1 MTRRIRRLLQKS
13 RSEAELDQE
22 LRFHVDR
29 QIADYVAAGLSPE
42 EARRRARLEF
52 GGLDRVKEEVRD
64 THWETH
70 LDNLFRDFRYAI
82 RNLRRDRRFTFIAIL
97 ALALG
102 IGAST
107 VVFSVV
113 YNLLSATFPYNDF
126 KQSTVFEIH
135 DLAEPEGGGRNLFS
149 LPEFLAFREQNHV
162 FEDVIGYSNDVN
174 ILYNDGHGVR
184 DILGT
189 SGAQSHAGSGGAYV
203 TTNTFE
209 FYGISALLGRGI
221 GQEDEKPDAPP
232 IFVMNYRLWR
242 QMFNEDPRVL
252 GKNFI
257 LNGEARTLVGIM
269 PPRFQA
275 YGSSVWLPLSLNGDL
290 RGTTVRLRAIGRLK
304 PGVSLE
310 AAAADL
316 TVVAEGLSKAHP
328 REYPARFTMT
338 AETLVDSLVGKF
350 KSTLYALLAAVSML
364 LSIAC
369 SNVANLLLARA
380 TVREKD
386 IAIRV
391 SMGASR
397 ARLVQQALVESLVLA
412 GGGCIVGCFL
422 AYGSLNWLVELIPS
436 HRIPDEVA
444 IGLNPVILLFAL
456 GVSVAS
462 TLLCGLAPALHA
474 VRRDLQGRLA
484 GSGKRTGL
492 GFQHGRL
499 RASLVIAEVALSI
512 VLLIGSGLMMRSF
525 FALTHVNLGFSPG
538 NVLYVRLDLPKGR
551 YEATAQRKIFFQRV
565 LDAIEALPRV
575 IAAAETWSLP
585 PEDAKS
591 TGVTL
596 PGATHSD
603 GWEANI
609 DLCSDGYFET
619 LGLPL
624 LNGRTFSKS
633 DVDSSQ
639 HVAVINQTLA
649 RRFFGIRDPVGQKIK
664 FNFLG
669 FSDAPHNAYFE
680 IIGVVADFRNA
691 GLRYPPQPEAL
702 LPYTISGFGIPNILV
717 RTAVDPNLLLKSTY
731 QAVWSVDPNVGIN
744 MSGSLA
750 SILDEYV
757 YEEPRFEFV
766 TLGSFA
772 AIGLFLVIIGVF
784 GVMAYTVSLRT
795 QEIGVRMALGAQQD
809 AVLRMILKK
818 GLSLVSAGILIGVLL
833 SFGLTRFLVSQ
844 VWGVSVVDPW
854 TFAAVVI
861 CVAGVGLLACL
872 LPARRAAQVDPLV
885 ALRYE

>member
-1 MTRRIRRLLQKS
+1 MVIISIRS
-13 RSEAELDQE
+13 ANN
-22 LRFHVDR
+22 
-29 QIADYVAAGLSPE
+29 AGYGVT
-42 EARRRARLEF
+42 AI
-52 GGLDRVKEEVRD
+52 VR
-64 THWETH
+64 
-70 LDNLFRDFRYAI
+70 
-82 RNLRRDRRFTFIAIL
+82 
-97 ALALG
+97 
-102 IGAST
+102 
-107 VVFSVV
+107 
-113 YNLLSATFPYNDF
+113 
-126 KQSTVFEIH
+126 
-135 DLAEPEGGGRNLFS
+135 
-149 LPEFLAFREQNHV
+149 
-162 FEDVIGYSNDVN
+162 
-174 ILYNDGHGVR
+174 
-184 DILGT
+184 
-189 SGAQSHAGSGGAYV
+189 
-203 TTNTFE
+203 
-209 FYGISALLGRGI
+209 
-221 GQEDEKPDAPP
+221 
-232 IFVMNYRLWR
+232 
-242 QMFNEDPRVL
+242 
-252 GKNFI
+252 
-257 LNGEARTLVGIM
+257 
-269 PPRFQA
+269 
-275 YGSSVWLPLSLNGDL
+275 
-290 RGTTVRLRAIGRLK
+290 
-304 PGVSLE
+304 
-310 AAAADL
+310 
-316 TVVAEGLSKAHP
+316 
-328 REYPARFTMT
+328 
-338 AETLVDSLVGKF
+338 
-350 KSTLYALLAAVSML
+350 
-364 LSIAC
+364 
-369 SNVANLLLARA
+369 
-380 TVREKD
+380 
-386 IAIRV
+386 
-391 SMGASR
+391 
-397 ARLVQQALVESLVLA
+397 VLA

-474 VRRDLQGRLA
+474 ARRDLQGWLA
-484 GSGKRTGL
+484 GSGKGTGL
-492 GFQHGRL
+492 GFPHGRL
-499 RASLVIAEVALSI
+499 RASLVIVEVALSI
-512 VLLIGSGLMMRSF
+512 VLLIGSGLMMRSL

-664 FNFLG
+664 FNFLDR

-691 GLRYPPQPEAL
+691 GLQHAPQPEAL

-731 QAVWSVDPNVGIN
+731 QAVWAVDPNVGIN

-784 GVMAYTVSLRT
+784 GVMACTVSLRT

-818 GLSLVSAGILIGVLL
+818 GLSLISAGILIGVLL

-861 CVAGVGLLACL
+861 CVASVRLLACL